1 MSRNKKSL
9 GLILLSCI
17 ALVGCTNEHKTYPV
31 DYDMPRY
38 NLDGAKGQN
47 HDDLVSGVVGNQK
60 LEYYD
65 NVASTSTIYEKTLN
79 QILLAESKVAHDYT
93 ADKKGTDVTAIKND
107 TFEGSVADNFS
118 DISSTFD
125 NLEARGE

>member
-31 DYDMPRY
+31 DYDKPRY

-47 HDDLVSGVVGNQK
+47 HDDLVSGVVAN
-60 LEYYD
+60 
-65 NVASTSTIYEKTLN
+65 
-79 QILLAESKVAHDYT
+79 
-93 ADKKGTDVTAIKND
+93 KKIK
-107 TFEGSVADNFS
+107 
-118 DISSTFD
+118 
-125 NLEARGE
+125 